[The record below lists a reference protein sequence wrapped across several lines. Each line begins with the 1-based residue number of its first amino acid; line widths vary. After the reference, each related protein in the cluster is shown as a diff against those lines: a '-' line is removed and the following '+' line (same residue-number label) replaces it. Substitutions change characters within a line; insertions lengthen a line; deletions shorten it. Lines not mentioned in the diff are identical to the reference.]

1 MCNPVE
7 EVKNLG
13 SSIDDAVIA
22 PVVEAGSQLDDFV
35 NEAIPGGWYTVA
47 ALTAGAYYGADAIA
61 AGNAAESAALAEGAT
76 AAEAAAAGQAA
87 ANAAQAGVAGGV
99 EGGTGL
105 ISGSSGAGFTAGAS
119 APELAAMGGGTG
131 LTTSAAGGGTL
142 SAAGVTGAGAVPM
155 LGEAGSIINNPAILG
170 TDVVGAS
177 QSSGIGLKQAVD
189 AARAANS
196 LKNLLGQQTA
206 QIPSMRRQMLQP
218 KGSVQYPSLSLLE
231 MRPIQ
236 RPTSLV

>member
-1 MCNPVE
+1 MCNPSQE
-7 EVKNLG
+7 LSNLG

-35 NEAIPGGWYTVA
+35 NEAIPGGWLTVA
-47 ALTAGAYYGADAIA
+47 LATGMYYGAEAIA

-76 AAEAAAAGQAA
+76 AAEAAAAGQSA
-87 ANAAQAGVAGGV
+87 ANAAQAGIAGGV

-105 ISGSSGAGFTAGAS
+105 ISGSGGAGFTTGAT
-119 APELAAMGGGTG
+119 APELATMGGGTG

-155 LGEAGSIINNPAILG
+155 LGEAGSIINNPATLG
-170 TDVVGAS
+170 TDVVGATKAS
-177 QSSGIGLKQAVD
+177 PIGLKQAVD

-196 LKNLLGQQTA
+196 IRNLLGQPTA
-206 QIPSMRRQMLQP
+206 QIPSMQRNIKP
-218 KGSVQYPSLSLLE
+218 YGSVQYPSLSLLE